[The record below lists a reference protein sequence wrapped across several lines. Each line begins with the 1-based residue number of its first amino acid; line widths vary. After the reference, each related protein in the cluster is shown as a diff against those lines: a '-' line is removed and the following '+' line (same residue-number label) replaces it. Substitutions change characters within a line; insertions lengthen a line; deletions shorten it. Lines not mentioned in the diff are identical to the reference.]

1 MAKRTKGLKWHMS
14 TQERRVDASW
24 GGGVKLV
31 WLRPGALAHIVRV
44 ERTRKGWS
52 SEKNVKVIGLC
63 TILQVYGESN
73 KGFSQVLRD
82 GQIENV
88 SNMYLRPMQE

>member
-1 MAKRTKGLKWHMS
+1 MAKKLTWHMNA
-14 TQERRVDASW
+14 QERKVEAS
-24 GGGVKLV
+24 GTGGVKLV
-31 WLRPGALAHIVRV
+31 WLRPGVLAHIVRV
-44 ERTRKGWS
+44 ERTRRGWS
-52 SEKNVKVIGLC
+52 SEKRVKVIGLC

-73 KGFSQVLRD
+73 KGYSQVLRD